1 MTQVDNSKKLFFVLT
16 ECIRAMGKMFQTR
29 AAFTAEHHKETAYI
43 ASFIAEKISMDQHQ
57 ITGIY
62 YASLIHDIG
71 EISVPAEIISRAGP
85 LTKLEYS
92 LIQTH
97 PEEGYK
103 ILKDVAFPWPI
114 AQIILQHHE
123 RLDGSGYPYGLQSAE
138 ILLESKVVTVAEV
151 VQAMLSHRTYRA
163 AHPLENV
170 IEELTTNSGNYYDEQ
185 VVSACLK
192 ILPEHIILN

>member
-1 MTQVDNSKKLFFVLT
+1 MAQVENSKELYFALT
-16 ECIRAMGKMFQTR
+16 ACIRAMGKMFQTR
-29 AAFTAEHHKETAYI
+29 AAFTAEHHTGTAYI
-43 ASFIAEKISMDQHQ
+43 ASFIAEKISIGQNQ

-85 LTKLEYS
+85 LTEFEYS

-103 ILKDVAFPWPI
+103 ILKDIDFPWPI

-123 RLDGSGYPYGLQSAE
+123 RLDGSGYPYGLQGAE
-138 ILLESKVVTVAEV
+138 ILLEAKVVSVAEV
-151 VQAMLSHRTYRA
+151 VQAMLSHRPYRP

-170 IEELTTNSGNYYDEQ
+170 AEELTTNSGKYYDEQ

-192 ILPEHIILN
+192 ILSEHI